1 MSVRRK
7 FGWAVPAAAAAIVS
21 VALMSAPRTL
31 SAADTPSPA
40 GTTNGAMPAPFVY
53 LRDVDSS
60 IQQDMRYAG
69 SGNFTGRPVPGYEAP
84 ECILVREA
92 AEALKSAQA
101 ELAPMGLSLKV
112 YDCYRPEQAVAA
124 FVDWSKEPDNPGAKR
139 THYPNLSKSSLF
151 PDYIATRS
159 GHSRG
164 ATLDVTIVP
173 AGSSPSPAEANPV
186 KREPCTAGDD
196 DDNGLD
202 MGTGFDCFDPKA
214 NTVTQGLTAGQE
226 RNRQLLVEV
235 MSRHGFKNYPKEIW
249 HYTFEPEPF
258 PDTYFDFP
266 VLPRPAHGTSMPVKP

>member
-1 MSVRRK
+1 MSVRQK
-7 FGWAVPAAAAAIVS
+7 FGWAVPVAAVVIVS
-21 VALMSAPRTL
+21 GTPMGAL
-31 SAADTPSPA
+31 
-40 GTTNGAMPAPFVY
+40 GTSNDAMPARFVY
-53 LRDVDSS
+53 LRDVDPS

-69 SGNFTGRPVPGYEAP
+69 SDNFTGRPVPGYEAP
-84 ECILVREA
+84 ECILVKEA
-92 AEALKSAQA
+92 AEALKGAQA
-101 ELAPMGLSLKV
+101 ELKPMGLSLKV
-112 YDCYRPEQAVAA
+112 YDCYRPTQAVAA

-173 AGSSPSPAEANPV
+173 AGSSPSPTEANPV
-186 KREPCTAGDD
+186 KQEPCTVGDD

-214 NTVTQGLTAGQE
+214 NTVTNGLTAEQK

-258 PDTYFDFP
+258 PDTYFNFP
-266 VLPRPAHGTSMPVKP
+266 VLPRPVDGTSTPSKT